1 MHEEVLST
9 GETIILLIIVQVLLP
24 VAPFNKRDRVDFLQG
39 GSSGGAGETGD
50 PGSQGCWRSAAGHLG
65 AERASVTSCRAGKKP
80 GLRGPQGRGKG
91 RPLQRKAAP
100 LHDPRRGPAPTS
112 PSPPA
117 PGPGRA
123 GQRGPP
129 SHPKQRGE
137 GDEPGPPLGCGCSCL
152 WLSSV
157 GAAGEWG
164 L

>member
-24 VAPFNKRDRVDFLQG
+24 IAPFNKRDRVDFLQG

-50 PGSQGCWRSAAGHLG
+50 PGSRGSGRSAAGHLG
-65 AERASVTSCRAGKKP
+65 AERASVTSCRTEKRP
-80 GLRGPQGRGKG
+80 GFRCPQGRGKG
-91 RPLQRKAAP
+91 RPQHRKAAT

-123 GQRGPP
+123 GQRGLP
-129 SHPKQRGE
+129 SHPTQRGE
-137 GDEPGPPLGCGCSCL
+137 GNEPG
-152 WLSSV
+152 SSSP
-157 GAAGEWG
+157 AADTLVSG
-164 L
+164 